1 MAKVLIIEDEKVLAE
16 MYKNKFELEG
26 LETDTV
32 FSAEEA
38 GEFLEKNIP
47 DLILLDMLLPRD
59 NGIEFLQKMIKK
71 EKLKDIPVIAFSNY
85 SDPKTKEKALELGVK
100 EYLIKTQYDPGQI
113 VGEIKK
119 YLKK

>member
-1 MAKVLIIEDEKVLAE
+1 